1 MKLSKANL
9 VLIVFIVEVLSSFMG
24 IAQTKTAQISPNI
37 IFILTDDQGWTSVS
51 HLANPNIPES
61 KSDFYETPNM
71 DKLAK
76 MGVLFTQGYA
86 PNPICSPTRNES
98 NLDANYM
105 TENQKP
111 TGIKKLP
118 TGLCGALSPALAN
131 LIALANVSMA
141 VS

>member
-86 PNPICSPTRNES
+86 PNPICSPTRNSMMFGQNAARHLYNKDTDWYKKNYRLAYYSTS
-98 NLDANYM
+98 N
-105 TENQKP
+105 
-111 TGIKKLP
+111 KKGKSRL
-118 TGLCGALSPALAN
+118 
-131 LIALANVSMA
+131 
-141 VS
+141 